1 MPPWT
6 MLDPAERMSA
16 HPGLFAQAARD
27 FTVVQV
33 SGGSPT
39 VPRHGSVGF
48 RIVPGRTTGSRG
60 VFSDTETGLKPAR
73 GGEEDGGLGVAA
85 GGSWC

>member
-1 MPPWT
+1 MPWT
-6 MLDPAERMSA
+6 MLDPAGRMNA
-16 HPGLFAQAARD
+16 GRDLFEQAARD

-39 VPRHGSVGF
+39 VPPHSSGGF
-48 RIVPGRTTGSRG
+48 RIMPARTTGSRG
-60 VFSDTETGLKPAR
+60 VCSDTETGLKPAR